1 MLRLEDWVVVVPD
14 SLDDDQFVLLS
25 GISESFLECLHGLRE
40 LIHEFEVLARE
51 LVLRKLDKLELSFV
65 LSSLLPL
72 KVLLL
77 PLILEIRIAE
87 GGLGSLIVRPIE
99 GLVYSSHIY

>member
-1 MLRLEDWVVVVPD
+1 MLRLEDWVVIVPN
-14 SLDDDQFVLLS
+14 SLDDDQLVFLG
-25 GISESFLECLHGLRE
+25 GISESFLERLHSLRE
-40 LIHEFEVLARE
+40 LINEFEVFARE

-77 PLILEIRIAE
+77 SLVLEIRIAK
-87 GGLGSLIVRPIE
+87 GGLGSLIVRPI
-99 GLVYSSHIY
+99 